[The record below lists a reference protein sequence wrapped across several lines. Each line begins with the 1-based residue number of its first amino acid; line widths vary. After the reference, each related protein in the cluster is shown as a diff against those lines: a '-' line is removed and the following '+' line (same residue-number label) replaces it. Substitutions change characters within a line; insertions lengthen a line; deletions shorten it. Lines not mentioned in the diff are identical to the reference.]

1 VTRNGPEAFAV
12 EASQTQPWETA
23 ALKTGKKSG
32 AKESASNDNTETN
45 QSSPPPTGAAS
56 RATAESRAPAAS
68 IHLDD
73 LKAVASYANVCRVTG
88 NPEELIIDFAMNP
101 QLNGIN
107 SVLPVS
113 QRIILNQFT
122 AKRLLHALNATLNRH
137 EAVFGVLETNVQKRV
152 VPSLRRA

>member
-1 VTRNGPEAFAV
+1 LGN
-12 EASQTQPWETA
+12 A

-32 AKESASNDNTETN
+32 ARESATNDTPETN

-56 RATAESRAPAAS
+56 SAGAPSRAPATS

-88 NPEELIIDFAMNP
+88 TPEELIIDFAMNP
-101 QLNGIN
+101 QSMGVPSHPLA
-107 SVLPVS
+107 VS

-152 VPSLRRA
+152 VPSLRTA